1 MDLNKKNMKNIM
13 LLIVFAVLFYVGVQR
28 IESVA
33 AGFSFVV
40 SIIESVAAGFSFVV
54 SIVFPFLLGA
64 AMAFILNV
72 PMSFMEKRLF
82 SKTKG
87 KAKKLKRP
95 ICLVLAIL
103 FVVAILWIVLLVVI
117 PEVASTVASLSV
129 NIEAALIKLQR
140 WAMDIFEDNK
150 QIEVW
155 IASVLLVVIPEVAST
170 VASLSVNIEA
180 ALIKLQRWAMDIF
193 EDNKQIEV
201 WIASLQF
208 DWDGIIH
215 TAFGFL
221 KNGAGNVLNSTMTV
235 AKTVINSVMNFC
247 VAFVFACY
255 ILLGIIHTAFGFLK
269 NGAGNVLNSTMT
281 VAKTVINSVM
291 NFCVAFVFACY
302 ILLQK
307 EKLAV
312 QIRKILHAFFSKK
325 VVTKVLDIA
334 SLSYKTF
341 ANFVTGQC
349 CEAVILGTMFFI
361 SMSILRF
368 PYALLVGV
376 LIAFTSL
383 SYKTF
388 ANFVTGQCCEAVI
401 LGTMFFIS
409 MSILRFPYALLV
421 GVLIA
426 FTALIPIFGAFIGCF
441 LGTFLILVADPMK
454 AIAFVILFLVLQQV
468 EGNLIYPHVV
478 GGSVGLPSIWVLVAV
493 TVGGSLMGIVG
504 MLVFIP
510 ICSVLYALFRE
521 MVYKRLKER
530 GIHDI

>member
-28 IESVA
+28 
-33 AGFSFVV
+33 
-40 SIIESVAAGFSFVV
+40 IESVAAGFSFVV

-117 PEVASTVASLSV
+117 PEVASTVTSLS
-129 NIEAALIKLQR
+129 A
-140 WAMDIFEDNK
+140 
-150 QIEVW
+150 
-155 IASVLLVVIPEVAST
+155 
-170 VASLSVNIEA
+170 NIEA

-255 ILLGIIHTAFGFLK
+255 ILL
-269 NGAGNVLNSTMT
+269 
-281 VAKTVINSVM
+281 
-291 NFCVAFVFACY
+291 
-302 ILLQK
+302 QK

-312 QIRKILHAFFSKK
+312 QIRKILYAFFSKK

-334 SLSYKTF
+334 
-341 ANFVTGQC
+341 
-349 CEAVILGTMFFI
+349 
-361 SMSILRF
+361 
-368 PYALLVGV
+368 
-376 LIAFTSL
+376 SL

>member
-28 IESVA
+28 
-33 AGFSFVV
+33 
-40 SIIESVAAGFSFVV
+40 IESVAAGFSFVV

-155 IASVLLVVIPEVAST
+155 IV
-170 VASLSVNIEA
+170 
-180 ALIKLQRWAMDIF
+180 
-193 EDNKQIEV
+193 
-201 WIASLQF
+201 SLQF
-208 DWDGIIH
+208 DWD
-215 TAFGFL
+215 
-221 KNGAGNVLNSTMTV
+221 
-235 AKTVINSVMNFC
+235 
-247 VAFVFACY
+247 
-255 ILLGIIHTAFGFLK
+255 GIIHTAFGFLK

-312 QIRKILHAFFSKK
+312 QIRKILYAFFSKK

-334 SLSYKTF
+334 
-341 ANFVTGQC
+341 
-349 CEAVILGTMFFI
+349 
-361 SMSILRF
+361 
-368 PYALLVGV
+368 
-376 LIAFTSL
+376 SL

>member
-28 IESVA
+28 
-33 AGFSFVV
+33 
-40 SIIESVAAGFSFVV
+40 IESVAAGFSFVV

-155 IASVLLVVIPEVAST
+155 IAS
-170 VASLSVNIEA
+170 
-180 ALIKLQRWAMDIF
+180 
-193 EDNKQIEV
+193 
-201 WIASLQF
+201 LQF

-255 ILLGIIHTAFGFLK
+255 TP
-269 NGAGNVLNSTMT
+269 
-281 VAKTVINSVM
+281 
-291 NFCVAFVFACY
+291 
-302 ILLQK
+302 LQK

-312 QIRKILHAFFSKK
+312 QIRKILYAFFSKK

-334 SLSYKTF
+334 
-341 ANFVTGQC
+341 
-349 CEAVILGTMFFI
+349 
-361 SMSILRF
+361 
-368 PYALLVGV
+368 
-376 LIAFTSL
+376 SL

>member
-28 IESVA
+28 
-33 AGFSFVV
+33 
-40 SIIESVAAGFSFVV
+40 IESVAAGFSFVV

-95 ICLVLAIL
+95 VCLVLSIL
-103 FVVAILWIVLLVVI
+103 FVIAILWIVLLVVI
-117 PEVASTVASLSV
+117 PEIASTVASLSV
-129 NIEAALIKLQR
+129 NIEAALMR
-140 WAMDIFEDNK
+140 F
-150 QIEVW
+150 
-155 IASVLLVVIPEVAST
+155 
-170 VASLSVNIEA
+170 
-180 ALIKLQRWAMDIF
+180 QRWAMDIF

-208 DWDGIIH
+208 DWDGIIQ
-215 TAFGFL
+215 
-221 KNGAGNVLNSTMTV
+221 
-235 AKTVINSVMNFC
+235 
-247 VAFVFACY
+247 
-255 ILLGIIHTAFGFLK
+255 TAFGFLK

-312 QIRKILHAFFSKK
+312 QIRKILYAFLSKK
-325 VVTKVLDIA
+325 VVTKVLEIA

-361 SMSILRF
+361 SMSIL
-368 PYALLVGV
+368 
-376 LIAFTSL
+376 
-383 SYKTF
+383 K
-388 ANFVTGQCCEAVI
+388 
-401 LGTMFFIS
+401 
-409 MSILRFPYALLV
+409 FPYALLV

-441 LGTFLILVADPMK
+441 LGTFLILVVDPMK
-454 AIAFVILFLVLQQV
+454 AIAFVILFLVLQQI

-504 MLVFIP
+504 MLIFIP

>member
-28 IESVA
+28 
-33 AGFSFVV
+33 
-40 SIIESVAAGFSFVV
+40 IESVAAGFSFVV

-117 PEVASTVASLSV
+117 PEVASTV
-129 NIEAALIKLQR
+129 
-140 WAMDIFEDNK
+140 D
-150 QIEVW
+150 
-155 IASVLLVVIPEVAST
+155 
-170 VASLSVNIEA
+170 SLSVNIEA

-255 ILLGIIHTAFGFLK
+255 ILL
-269 NGAGNVLNSTMT
+269 
-281 VAKTVINSVM
+281 
-291 NFCVAFVFACY
+291 
-302 ILLQK
+302 QK

-312 QIRKILHAFFSKK
+312 QIRKILYAFFSKK

-334 SLSYKTF
+334 
-341 ANFVTGQC
+341 
-349 CEAVILGTMFFI
+349 
-361 SMSILRF
+361 
-368 PYALLVGV
+368 
-376 LIAFTSL
+376 SL

>member
-28 IESVA
+28 
-33 AGFSFVV
+33 
-40 SIIESVAAGFSFVV
+40 IESVAAGFSFVV

-140 WAMDIFEDNK
+140 W
-150 QIEVW
+150 
-155 IASVLLVVIPEVAST
+155 T
-170 VASLSVNIEA
+170 
-180 ALIKLQRWAMDIF
+180 MDIF

-255 ILLGIIHTAFGFLK
+255 ILL
-269 NGAGNVLNSTMT
+269 
-281 VAKTVINSVM
+281 
-291 NFCVAFVFACY
+291 
-302 ILLQK
+302 QK

-312 QIRKILHAFFSKK
+312 QIRKILYAFFSKK

-334 SLSYKTF
+334 
-341 ANFVTGQC
+341 
-349 CEAVILGTMFFI
+349 
-361 SMSILRF
+361 
-368 PYALLVGV
+368 
-376 LIAFTSL
+376 SL

-510 ICSVLYALFRE
+510 ISSVVYALFRE

>member
-28 IESVA
+28 
-33 AGFSFVV
+33 
-40 SIIESVAAGFSFVV
+40 IESVAAGFSFVV

-155 IASVLLVVIPEVAST
+155 IAS
-170 VASLSVNIEA
+170 
-180 ALIKLQRWAMDIF
+180 
-193 EDNKQIEV
+193 
-201 WIASLQF
+201 LQF

-221 KNGAGNVLNSTMTV
+221 KNGAG
-235 AKTVINSVMNFC
+235 
-247 VAFVFACY
+247 
-255 ILLGIIHTAFGFLK
+255 H
-269 NGAGNVLNSTMT
+269 VLNSTMT

-312 QIRKILHAFFSKK
+312 QIRKILYAFFSKK

-334 SLSYKTF
+334 
-341 ANFVTGQC
+341 
-349 CEAVILGTMFFI
+349 
-361 SMSILRF
+361 
-368 PYALLVGV
+368 
-376 LIAFTSL
+376 SL

>member
-28 IESVA
+28 
-33 AGFSFVV
+33 
-40 SIIESVAAGFSFVV
+40 IESVAAGFSFVV

-117 PEVASTVASLSV
+117 PEVASTGASLSV

-140 WAMDIFEDNK
+140 W
-150 QIEVW
+150 
-155 IASVLLVVIPEVAST
+155 T
-170 VASLSVNIEA
+170 
-180 ALIKLQRWAMDIF
+180 MDIF

-255 ILLGIIHTAFGFLK
+255 ILL
-269 NGAGNVLNSTMT
+269 
-281 VAKTVINSVM
+281 
-291 NFCVAFVFACY
+291 
-302 ILLQK
+302 QK

-312 QIRKILHAFFSKK
+312 QIRKILYAFFSKK

-334 SLSYKTF
+334 
-341 ANFVTGQC
+341 
-349 CEAVILGTMFFI
+349 
-361 SMSILRF
+361 
-368 PYALLVGV
+368 
-376 LIAFTSL
+376 SL

>member
-28 IESVA
+28 
-33 AGFSFVV
+33 
-40 SIIESVAAGFSFVV
+40 IESVAAGFSFVV

-117 PEVASTVASLSV
+117 PEVASTVTSLSA

-140 WAMDIFEDNK
+140 WAMDIFEDN
-150 QIEVW
+150 Q
-155 IASVLLVVIPEVAST
+155 
-170 VASLSVNIEA
+170 
-180 ALIKLQRWAMDIF
+180 
-193 EDNKQIEV
+193 QIEV

-208 DWDGIIH
+208 DWDGIIQ

-221 KNGAGNVLNSTMTV
+221 KNGAGNVLNSTVTV
-235 AKTVINSVMNFC
+235 AKT
-247 VAFVFACY
+247 
-255 ILLGIIHTAFGFLK
+255 L
-269 NGAGNVLNSTMT
+269 
-281 VAKTVINSVM
+281 INSVM

-307 EKLAV
+307 EKLAT
-312 QIRKILHAFFSKK
+312 QIRKILYAFFSKK
-325 VVTKVLDIA
+325 VVEKVLEIA
-334 SLSYKTF
+334 SLSY
-341 ANFVTGQC
+341 
-349 CEAVILGTMFFI
+349 
-361 SMSILRF
+361 R
-368 PYALLVGV
+368 
-376 LIAFTSL
+376 
-383 SYKTF
+383 TF

-510 ICSVLYALFRE
+510 ISSVVYALFRE

>member
-28 IESVA
+28 
-33 AGFSFVV
+33 
-40 SIIESVAAGFSFVV
+40 IESVAAGFSFVV

-155 IASVLLVVIPEVAST
+155 IAS
-170 VASLSVNIEA
+170 
-180 ALIKLQRWAMDIF
+180 
-193 EDNKQIEV
+193 
-201 WIASLQF
+201 LQF
-208 DWDGIIH
+208 DWD
-215 TAFGFL
+215 
-221 KNGAGNVLNSTMTV
+221 
-235 AKTVINSVMNFC
+235 
-247 VAFVFACY
+247 
-255 ILLGIIHTAFGFLK
+255 GIIHTAFGFLK

-312 QIRKILHAFFSKK
+312 QIRKILYAFFSKK

-334 SLSYKTF
+334 
-341 ANFVTGQC
+341 
-349 CEAVILGTMFFI
+349 
-361 SMSILRF
+361 
-368 PYALLVGV
+368 
-376 LIAFTSL
+376 SL

-504 MLVFIP
+504 MLIFIP
-510 ICSVLYALFRE
+510 LMSVLYTLLRQD
-521 MVYKRLKER
+521 VVKRLEKKQL
-530 GIHDI
+530 DIS

>member
-13 LLIVFAVLFYVGVQR
+13 LLIIFAVLFYVGVQR

-33 AGFSFVV
+33 AG
-40 SIIESVAAGFSFVV
+40 ISFVV

-140 WAMDIFEDNK
+140 W
-150 QIEVW
+150 
-155 IASVLLVVIPEVAST
+155 T
-170 VASLSVNIEA
+170 
-180 ALIKLQRWAMDIF
+180 MDIF

-255 ILLGIIHTAFGFLK
+255 ILL
-269 NGAGNVLNSTMT
+269 
-281 VAKTVINSVM
+281 
-291 NFCVAFVFACY
+291 
-302 ILLQK
+302 QK

-312 QIRKILHAFFSKK
+312 QIRKILYAFFSKK

-334 SLSYKTF
+334 
-341 ANFVTGQC
+341 
-349 CEAVILGTMFFI
+349 
-361 SMSILRF
+361 
-368 PYALLVGV
+368 
-376 LIAFTSL
+376 SL

>member
-28 IESVA
+28 
-33 AGFSFVV
+33 
-40 SIIESVAAGFSFVV
+40 IESVAAGFSFVV

-155 IASVLLVVIPEVAST
+155 IAS
-170 VASLSVNIEA
+170 
-180 ALIKLQRWAMDIF
+180 
-193 EDNKQIEV
+193 
-201 WIASLQF
+201 LQF
-208 DWDGIIH
+208 DWD
-215 TAFGFL
+215 
-221 KNGAGNVLNSTMTV
+221 
-235 AKTVINSVMNFC
+235 
-247 VAFVFACY
+247 
-255 ILLGIIHTAFGFLK
+255 GIIHTAFGFLK

-312 QIRKILHAFFSKK
+312 QIRKILYAFFSKK

-334 SLSYKTF
+334 
-341 ANFVTGQC
+341 
-349 CEAVILGTMFFI
+349 
-361 SMSILRF
+361 
-368 PYALLVGV
+368 
-376 LIAFTSL
+376 SL

-454 AIAFVILFLVLQQV
+454 AIAFAILFLVLQQV

>member
-40 SIIESVAAGFSFVV
+40 SI
-54 SIVFPFLLGA
+54 VFPFLLGA

-72 PMSFMEKRLF
+72 PMRFMEKRLF

-140 WAMDIFEDNK
+140 W
-150 QIEVW
+150 
-155 IASVLLVVIPEVAST
+155 T
-170 VASLSVNIEA
+170 
-180 ALIKLQRWAMDIF
+180 MDIF

-255 ILLGIIHTAFGFLK
+255 ILL
-269 NGAGNVLNSTMT
+269 
-281 VAKTVINSVM
+281 
-291 NFCVAFVFACY
+291 
-302 ILLQK
+302 QK

-312 QIRKILHAFFSKK
+312 QIRKILYAFFSKK

-334 SLSYKTF
+334 
-341 ANFVTGQC
+341 
-349 CEAVILGTMFFI
+349 
-361 SMSILRF
+361 
-368 PYALLVGV
+368 
-376 LIAFTSL
+376 SL

-504 MLVFIP
+504 MLIFIP

>member
-13 LLIVFAVLFYVGVQR
+13 LLIVFAVLFYVGIQR
-28 IESVA
+28 VESVA
-33 AGFSFVV
+33 AGLSFVV
-40 SIIESVAAGFSFVV
+40 SM
-54 SIVFPFLLGA
+54 VFPFLLGA
-64 AMAFILNV
+64 AVAFILNV

-82 SKTKG
+82 AKAKG
-87 KAKKLKRP
+87 KTKKLKRP
-95 ICLVLAIL
+95 VCLVLSIF
-103 FVVAILWIVLLVVI
+103 FVIAILWIVLLVVI
-117 PEVASTVASLSV
+117 PEIASTVASLSV
-129 NIEAALIKLQR
+129 NIETALLKLQK
-140 WAMDIFEDNK
+140 WAMDIFEDN
-150 QIEVW
+150 Q
-155 IASVLLVVIPEVAST
+155 
-170 VASLSVNIEA
+170 
-180 ALIKLQRWAMDIF
+180 
-193 EDNKQIEV
+193 QIEV

-208 DWDGIIH
+208 DWDGIIQ

-235 AKTVINSVMNFC
+235 AKT
-247 VAFVFACY
+247 
-255 ILLGIIHTAFGFLK
+255 L
-269 NGAGNVLNSTMT
+269 
-281 VAKTVINSVM
+281 INSVM

-307 EKLAV
+307 EKLGV
-312 QIRKILHAFFSKK
+312 QIRKILYAFFSKK
-325 VVTKVLDIA
+325 VVTKVLEIA

-341 ANFVTGQC
+341 
-349 CEAVILGTMFFI
+349 
-361 SMSILRF
+361 S
-368 PYALLVGV
+368 
-376 LIAFTSL
+376 
-383 SYKTF
+383 
-388 ANFVTGQCCEAVI
+388 NFVTGQCCEAVI

-454 AIAFVILFLVLQQV
+454 AIAFVILFLVLQQI

-510 ICSVLYALFRE
+510 ICSVVYALFRE

>member
-28 IESVA
+28 VESVA
-33 AGFSFVV
+33 AGL
-40 SIIESVAAGFSFVV
+40 SFVV

-87 KAKKLKRP
+87 KTRKLKRP
-95 ICLVLAIL
+95 VCLVLSIF
-103 FVVAILWIVLLVVI
+103 FVIAILWIVLLVVI

-129 NIEAALIKLQR
+129 NIEAALLKLQK
-140 WAMDIFEDNK
+140 WAMDIFEDN
-150 QIEVW
+150 Q
-155 IASVLLVVIPEVAST
+155 
-170 VASLSVNIEA
+170 
-180 ALIKLQRWAMDIF
+180 
-193 EDNKQIEV
+193 QIEV

-208 DWDGIIH
+208 DWDGIIQ

-235 AKTVINSVMNFC
+235 AKT
-247 VAFVFACY
+247 
-255 ILLGIIHTAFGFLK
+255 L
-269 NGAGNVLNSTMT
+269 
-281 VAKTVINSVM
+281 INSVM

-307 EKLAV
+307 EKLAA
-312 QIRKILHAFFSKK
+312 QIRKILYAFFSKK
-325 VVTKVLDIA
+325 VVTKVLEIA
-334 SLSYKTF
+334 
-341 ANFVTGQC
+341 
-349 CEAVILGTMFFI
+349 
-361 SMSILRF
+361 
-368 PYALLVGV
+368 
-376 LIAFTSL
+376 SL

-510 ICSVLYALFRE
+510 LCSVVYALFRE